1 MPAGRPEQ
9 ARKPEADVVQIAS
22 SSEETILAEVRAS
35 LLELFD
41 IDPARVTPAARLY
54 EDLELDSIDSV
65 DLIDRVRRAGGK
77 RLAPQEFRQVRTVAD
92 LVTVLQRIFNR

>member
-1 MPAGRPEQ
+1 MP
-9 ARKPEADVVQIAS
+9 IAS

-35 LLELFD
+35 LLELFG
-41 IDPARVTPAARLY
+41 IEPARVIPAARLY

-65 DLIDRVRRAGGK
+65 DLIDRVRRASGK

-92 LVTVLQRIFNR
+92 LVAVLHRIFNC